1 MTSSKGPAVVRYGM
15 LMKEQD
21 GYNFNLGNGNF
32 YIAALKLRGIF
43 GLLPAEYDI
52 KAPEIPN
59 EIMVLITKPSV
70 DQERKMRNWFLM
82 AQDMAYAGISRFIK
96 EEYNNLQGSI

>member
-1 MTSSKGPAVVRYGM
+1 LTSSKGPAVVRYGM

-32 YIAALKLRGIF
+32 FIAALKLRGIF
-43 GLLPAEYDI
+43 GLLPPDYNI
-52 KAPEIPN
+52 KAPDIPN

-70 DQERKMRNWFLM
+70 DQERKMRDWFVKT
-82 AQDMAYAGISRFIK
+82 QDAAYIGISRFIK